1 MKKVLLLLLLA
12 ASAAAEAPI
21 RERFPDD
28 YKPQPCATSG
38 SAICESYSKDR
49 MVDHASAHRGFDLRS
64 EWVYAHY
71 DEMVQAFAPICT
83 KIGNCFTV
91 KGNNWVYCVDM
102 MKPDFLGVCDKYPE
116 GTDEHRQCSMF
127 AFTYYLGLGPQTKDH
142 KAAQECVAAGPAQEG
157 ERTLEAWM
165 EPTSFAADFNGKIA
179 VYAYDS
185 DTHIPVRARL
195 SIDAG
200 KVKSGEGP
208 IATAGYPIT
217 WRAGLRRVPNANGHR
232 DLIAPTMTLQATGY
246 KPLTL
251 PMAIEVPQLI
261 VEMTP
266 AATELKPGLNT
277 FTITARDAKTGEPA
291 EVRVMAGDLVLGNA
305 NAPVQLEIAAGKKRP
320 EIWVT
325 SLYDRYSDVVVA
337 AAQ

>member
-12 ASAAAEAPI
+12 TSAAAEAPV

-28 YKPQPCATSG
+28 YKPQPCATP
-38 SAICESYSKDR
+38 AERICESYTKDD
-49 MVDHASAHRGFDLRS
+49 MVDYASAYRGFDLRS

-71 DEMVQAFAPICT
+71 EEMTKAFLPFCK

-91 KGNNWVYCVDM
+91 KGNNWVYCVDL
-102 MKPDFLGVCDKYPE
+102 MKADFLGVCDKYPE
-116 GTDEHRQCSMF
+116 GTDDHRQCSMF

-157 ERTLEAWM
+157 DRTLEAWM
-165 EPTSFAADFNGKIA
+165 EPTSFGHDFKSKIA
-179 VYAYDS
+179 VYAYDA
-185 DTHIPVRARL
+185 DTHIPVRARI

-208 IATAGYPIT
+208 IPTAGYPIT
-217 WRAGLRRVPNANGHR
+217 WTAALKRVQNAQGHR
-232 DLIAPTMTLQATGY
+232 DVVAPTMTLEATGY

-251 PMAIEVPQLI
+251 PMAIEVPKLI
-261 VEMTP
+261 VEMSP
-266 AATELKPGLNT
+266 AATELKPGMNT
-277 FTITARDAKTGEPA
+277 FTITARDAATGQPVEI
-291 EVRVMAGDLVLGNA
+291 RVMANDLVLGNA
-305 NAPVQLEIAAGKKRP
+305 NGPVQLEIAAGKKRP

-337 AAQ
+337 PAQ